1 MRPTLGE
8 LGDEARGRCLAWY
21 SAVTR
26 LLEGVIRALRRH
38 EATSNLTP
46 EERRQIEVELLEL
59 ERRRTALEVRRL
71 AFMHDQ
77 ASVSPPTPAQLHDL
91 AGLVAL
97 IDDPTVTV
105 VTALRIASLIHGV
118 MATEGH
124 SARSAPSPPAA
135 PAMTRSAPPP
145 PPRMAPA
152 GPSPASKGRSPGAER
167 PAPATRG
174 TRRARPS
181 PRGARRATA
190 RRAGAEPRWILARVF
205 DLSGRGRPTRP
216 TPAYRANAEH
226 EVEVMI
232 GAAQADFMVA
242 RGPSATDS
250 IDSMLPAG
258 RTHELT
264 VAFLIP
270 ALGVQQMGKLTLPP
284 TGPTPRSATFRFTAG
299 PAGTPIEALINLIHR
314 GRILQT
320 AILSGRAVADPAR
333 VPADAALALRLQIV
347 VPGLGDLE
355 RREPFDATMVV
366 TRRADGGAAAT
377 AVPDAAPGQTPS
389 VVFDQPQL
397 DAAVQGIRDTLRG
410 FVDDP
415 AAFKGRLDSP
425 ASVALL
431 RGLANAGVV
440 LHRAI
445 GRQIVAGLP
454 GRDLTR
460 LQIVQI
466 DPTAFIPVEF
476 VYDLPAPAN
485 DAGLCKNWRKALDGA
500 RCEPEH
506 HPVDDVLGDL
516 EVVCPSGFWSI
527 SKVIERQVVKEV
539 AASDL
544 KGGRFAI
551 RAEPSTERPRLTAP
565 SAALFAWSEILDRIV
580 PDTSVKLLKLLNGA
594 TGNHA
599 VSVKT
604 WRDWAVAISQRRP
617 PLLVLLSHTTDDAP
631 AALEIGPEPGDRPER
646 AERRALGQ
654 VNDKLVKGDPQDTP
668 VLFLLGCDTAIADR
682 ALYSFVAGFR
692 DAGAAVVVGTITP
705 VHGELAAAV
714 VGRLVQAL
722 VAAAKQKT
730 AAVRFGELMRDGR
743 RQLLADGHLT
753 ALCAASFGDAD
764 WLVGGKGA

>member
-1 MRPTLGE
+1 MSPTLGE

-26 LLEGVIRALRRH
+26 VLEGVIRALRSH
-38 EATSNLTP
+38 KAASDLTQ
-46 EERRQIEVELLEL
+46 EERRQIEAELLEL
-59 ERRRTALEVRRL
+59 ESRRTTLELRRL

-118 MATEGH
+118 MAAEGH
-124 SARSAPSPPAA
+124 SASSAPSPPAA
-135 PAMTRSAPPP
+135 SAMTRSAPPP

-152 GPSPASKGRSPGAER
+152 GPPPASKGRPPRAER

-174 TRRARPS
+174 IRGARPS
-181 PRGARRATA
+181 PRGARRTMAKPA
-190 RRAGAEPRWILARVF
+190 RAEPRWILARVF
-205 DLSGRGRPTRP
+205 DLSGRGRPTMP

-232 GAAQADFMVA
+232 GAEQADFMVA

-258 RTHELT
+258 QTHELT

-284 TGPTPRSATFRFTAG
+284 TGPTPRSTTFRFTAG

-333 VPADAALALRLQIV
+333 APADAALALRLQIV

-377 AVPDAAPGQTPS
+377 AVPDAAPG

-397 DAAVQGIRDTLRG
+397 DAAVQGIRDSLRG

-445 GRQIVAGLP
+445 GQRIAAGLP

-466 DPTAFIPVEF
+466 DPTAFIPIEF

-485 DAGLCKNWRKALDGA
+485 DAGLCKNWRKALAGA
-500 RCEPEH
+500 RCAPEH

-551 RAEPSTERPRLTAP
+551 RAEPSTERPRLAAP
-565 SAALFAWSEILDRIV
+565 SAALFAWSEILDRVV
-580 PDTSVKLLKLLNGA
+580 PGTSVKLLKLLNGA

-617 PLLVLLSHTTDDAP
+617 PLLVLLSHTTDDTP

-654 VNDKLVKGDPQDTP
+654 VNDKLVKGNPEDTP

-682 ALYSFVAGFR
+682 ALSSFVAGFR

-730 AAVRFGELMRDGR
+730 AAVRFGELMRNGR
-743 RQLLADGHLT
+743 RQLLAEGQLT

>member
-1 MRPTLGE
+1 MSPTLGE

-26 LLEGVIRALRRH
+26 VLEGVIRALRSH
-38 EATSNLTP
+38 EAASDLTQ
-46 EERRQIEVELLEL
+46 EERRQIEVELRELESRKTTLEL
-59 ERRRTALEVRRL
+59 RRL

-77 ASVSPPTPAQLHDL
+77 ASVSPPTPAELHDL

-97 IDDPTVTV
+97 IDGPTVTV
-105 VTALRIASLIHGV
+105 VTARRIASLIHEV
-118 MATEGH
+118 MAVEGH
-124 SARSAPSPPAA
+124 SASSAPSPAL
-135 PAMTRSAPPP
+135 R
-145 PPRMAPA
+145 
-152 GPSPASKGRSPGAER
+152 GQPGAER

-181 PRGARRATA
+181 PGGTRRAMA
-190 RRAGAEPRWILARVF
+190 RPARAEPRWILARVF
-205 DLSGRGRPTRP
+205 DLSGRGRPTKP

-232 GAAQADFMVA
+232 GAEQADFMVA
-242 RGPSATDS
+242 RGPSAADS

-258 RTHELT
+258 QTHELT

-284 TGPTPRSATFRFTAG
+284 TGPTPRSTTFRFTAG
-299 PAGTPIEALINLIHR
+299 PAGTAIEALINLIHR

-333 VPADAALALRLQIV
+333 APADAALALRLQIV

-377 AVPDAAPGQTPS
+377 AVPDAAPG

-397 DAAVQGIRDTLRG
+397 DAAVQGIRDSLRG

-445 GRQIVAGLP
+445 GQRIVAGLP

-466 DPTAFIPVEF
+466 DPTAFIPIEF
-476 VYDLPAPAN
+476 VYDLPAPAS
-485 DAGLCKNWRKALDGA
+485 DAGLCKNWRKALAGA
-500 RCEPEH
+500 RCAPAH

-544 KGGRFAI
+544 TGGRFAI
-551 RAEPSTERPRLTAP
+551 RAEPSTERPRLAAP
-565 SAALFAWSEILDRIV
+565 RAALFAWSEILDRVV
-580 PDTSVKLLKLLNGA
+580 PGTSVKLLKLLNGA

-604 WRDWAVAISQRRP
+604 WRDWAVAIRQRRP
-617 PLLVLLSHTTDDAP
+617 PLLVLLSHTTDDTP

-654 VNDKLVKGDPQDTP
+654 VNDKLVKGHPQDTP

-682 ALYSFVAGFR
+682 ALSSFVAGFR

-714 VGRLVQAL
+714 VGRLVRGL

-730 AAVRFGELMRDGR
+730 VAVRFGELMRNGR
-743 RQLLADGHLT
+743 RQLLAEGQLT

-764 WLVGGKGA
+764 WLVGGEGA